1 MQTFSQTKAVKTT
14 QESNRFQDLKEI
26 IKEMELILNLGSGL
40 SKKEQNQIKRYV
52 ERLLKTVN
60 QAN

>member
-14 QESNRFQDLKEI
+14 EDSSRFQDLKEI

-52 ERLLKTVN
+52 EKLLKTVN